1 MYLCNLPFQE
11 LATLLERDLIL
22 PALTPQPALLRHWSD
37 NVNYD
42 EPIINYCYKY
52 SREKTSSKDDLL
64 TDIKKYKKQNTVY
77 LPTVKKKDI

>member
-11 LATLLERDLIL
+11 LATLLERDMIL
-22 PALTPQPALLRHWSD
+22 PALTPQPVLLRHWSD

-52 SREKTSSKDDLL
+52 LR
-64 TDIKKYKKQNTVY
+64 
-77 LPTVKKKDI
+77 